1 MEHTAKGDSKKI
13 LKSCTLPLTGPKAK
27 GELVLTE
34 IFPGVTVDEIRAKT
48 DAEFREAK
56 GGLKVVQL

>member
-1 MEHTAKGDSKKI
+1 MSQT
-13 LKSCTLPLTGPKAK
+13 K
-27 GELVLTE
+27 GELILTE

-48 DAEFREAK
+48 DADFREAK